1 MKLRALLHMIPV
13 LWLASC
19 TAKPDTSLN
28 RELTVSI
35 EPQRYLLERIAGP
48 KWKVTT
54 LMSRGED
61 PENFDPTLSDLR
73 SLHSSEAYFR
83 VGTLAFEDE
92 VIKRSGGNF
101 PTVDTG
107 KGISLLEGTHGECH
121 DHHHRHDHDE
131 GDEHEYDP
139 HIWASVSNM
148 KTMASNMLAAMI
160 EIDPADSASYR
171 ANYVN
176 LSLKLD
182 SCQKIIGD
190 ELSDSRGA
198 TFMVWHPSLSYFAHD
213 YGLNQLSIGMS
224 NKEMSVAAFRHKI
237 DDAKQQGANLF
248 LLQSDFDAG
257 RSASIASAAG
267 ATSLTVNT
275 LAYDLPSELV
285 RIARQIKNSRK

>member
-1 MKLRALLHMIPV
+1 MKLRALLHIIPV
-13 LWLASC
+13 LWLVAC
-19 TAKPDTSLN
+19 TAGHDTRQN

-73 SLHSSEAYFR
+73 SLHSSGAYFR

-92 VIKRSGGNF
+92 LVARAGGEL

-107 KGISLLEGTHGECH
+107 KGIARLEGTHGECH

-131 GDEHEYDP
+131 DHEHEDDP
-139 HIWASVSNM
+139 HIWASIANM
-148 KTMASNMLAAMI
+148 KVMAANMLEAMI
-160 EIDPADSASYR
+160 EIDPADSALYR
-171 ANYVN
+171 ANYLK
-176 LSLKLD
+176 LSARLD
-182 SCQKIIGD
+182 SCGSAID
-190 ELSDSRGA
+190 NTLSDSRGA
-198 TFMVWHPSLSYFAHD
+198 TFMVWHPSLSYFARD
-213 YGLNQLSIGMS
+213 YGLNQLTIGMS
-224 NKEMSVAAFRHKI
+224 NKEMSVSAFRHKI
-237 DDAKQQGANLF
+237 DDARQQGAGLF